1 MDFCIKLYV
10 LTKSKLSDIRGE
22 FGIGSILSIA
32 VALVVSAFVL
42 VPQMKGFAE
51 KITEDMTTWWSGSI
65 HDRIFPK
72 SFGK

>member
-10 LTKSKLSDIRGE
+10 LTKSKLNNVRGE

-32 VALVVSAFVL
+32 VALIVSAFVL

-51 KITEDMTTWWSGSI
+51 TITKGMSEWWSGTI
-65 HDRIFPK
+65 HGRIFPK
-72 SFGK
+72 S